1 MMRAIVWTP
10 ASLRVLYPRHTHIT
24 HSIPVVF
31 RYEFVNPSDKHV
43 QWLWEVLEEFD
54 NDDRARFIDFCY
66 ARCAPKES

>member
-1 MMRAIVWTP
+1 MRAIVWTIV
-10 ASLRVLYPRHTHIT
+10 SLFVLYPRHTHVYTYT
-24 HSIPVVF
+24 HMYVVL

-66 ARCAPKES
+66 ARCAPK